1 MRASLLNFSHSLEA
15 KQINNIHHKNHSF
28 RGCAAP
34 HTCSMLFLLMP
45 VGVFSRHI
53 EGVWHLLSTDTN
65 AMFINPRHVIASMKK
80 NGFHARMLDA
90 VGQAVIATDPLGK
103 VIYWNRAAESLYG
116 WSAEESMG
124 LHSGDH
130 TL

>member
-1 MRASLLNFSHSLEA
+1 MRTSLLNFSHSLEA
-15 KQINNIHHKNHSF
+15 KQLNNIHHKNHSF

-65 AMFINPRHVIASMKK
+65 AMFIKDKEVQ
-80 NGFHARMLDA
+80 GGCMLKTKLVLA
-90 VGQAVIATDPLGK
+90 LVLALLVAFGV
-103 VIYWNRAAESLYG
+103 
-116 WSAEESMG
+116 
-124 LHSGDH
+124 
-130 TL
+130 